1 MSVLAQDAIFVR
13 LVDIP
18 LAVCIDGLEKMGLR
32 EGSPVGVLVGRS
44 KLRWVGRAQIQ
55 DGCELTVQLHRGALL
70 PKLGMRLRLLAWS
83 STRGATQIE
92 LVPCRAVR
100 AGGRYYAAG
109 HELLDAL
116 IAKFGRETAAH
127 CELSEAS

>member
-1 MSVLAQDAIFVR
+1 MSALAEDTIFVR

-18 LAVCIDGLEKMGLR
+18 LAVCIDRLERLGLR
-32 EGSPVGVLVGRS
+32 EGSPAGVLVAGS
-44 KLRWVGRAQIQ
+44 KLLWVGHSQIQ
-55 DGCELTVQLHRGALL
+55 DGCELAVHLHRGAFL

-83 STRGATQIE
+83 SMRGMTHVE

-109 HELLDAL
+109 HGLLDAL
-116 IAKFGRETAAH
+116 IAEFGREIGMH
-127 CELSEAS
+127 CELSEAI